1 MTQSSRYDGMPRQVS
16 NRPLKAR
23 RNISRAN
30 QEKEVNMVGQLLSM
44 ILVLALSI
52 VGALFGAIFI
62 AVLVG
67 IIVAT
72 IRTVKEEGKKK

>member
-1 MTQSSRYDGMPRQVS
+1 
-16 NRPLKAR
+16 
-23 RNISRAN
+23 
-30 QEKEVNMVGQLLSM
+30 M

-67 IIVAT
+67 IILAT

>member
-1 MTQSSRYDGMPRQVS
+1 
-16 NRPLKAR
+16 
-23 RNISRAN
+23 
-30 QEKEVNMVGQLLSM
+30 M